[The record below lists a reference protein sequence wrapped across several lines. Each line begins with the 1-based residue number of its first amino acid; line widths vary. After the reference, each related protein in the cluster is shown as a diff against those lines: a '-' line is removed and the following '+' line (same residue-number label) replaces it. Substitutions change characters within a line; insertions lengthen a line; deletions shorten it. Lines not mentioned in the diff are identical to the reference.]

1 MIKNIK
7 VVSGIII
14 ILLTFTVLQMVTG
27 SLFYSAVNNDRNNF
41 QNANLLNFQQEQL
54 GDSFQTLVKISA
66 IRRRLRQSTNYWRP
80 PRPRLAKRKNISHS
94 TKARRV

>member
-54 GDSFQTLVKISA
+54 GDSFQTLVKTRVTVNHVA
-66 IRRRLRQSTNYWRP
+66 IRFL
-80 PRPRLAKRKNISHS
+80 KNQRDPASLG
-94 TKARRV
+94 